1 MNNENS
7 QKITITLPHA
17 VYHQL
22 RKEAQRQKLSLPEFI
37 KQKVQLKPSE
47 ASSLANLP
55 VHKILAI
62 TTPDLKHPDERIDFF
77 S

>member
-1 MNNENS
+1 MKSEGT

-22 RKEAQRQKLSLPEFI
+22 RNEAQRQGVSLPEFI
-37 KQKVQLKPSE
+37 KQKVHLKPSQ
-47 ASSLANLP
+47 ASPLANLP
-55 VHKILAI
+55 VQKILEI
-62 TTPDLKHPDERIDFF
+62 TAPDFRHPDERIDFF